1 LLKRHGPDPSVFF
14 LLNFGYHFLQCFDFR
29 FQLRVFGFDGPQLVS
44 RGNLLTV
51 LRIVRSLMLQW
62 GRGVLAAEIVQG
74 PFLEARSQKV
84 ADRGHVLTYNIFSTR
99 FTFLAKALSV
109 SKRLAKR

>member
-1 LLKRHGPDPSVFF
+1 MELRHLKYFIAVAEELHFGRAAANRLHLAQPS
-14 LLNFGYHFLQCFDFR
+14 LSKQIQ
-29 FQLRVFGFDGPQLVS
+29 QLEEELGFPLFYRTKQ
-44 RGNLLTV
+44 
-51 LRIVRSLMLQW
+51 
-62 GRGVLAAEIVQG
+62 
-74 PFLEARSQKV
+74 ARSQKV